1 MKTFIGTAVKHFVDT
16 MSNHPLL
23 LIHSLLPIR
32 SRPTILLPLI
42 LGLALSLVYPSAF
55 AAKKEPSNG
64 HEMHEEI
71 ISNMPIV
78 EGKLADYVNKVG
90 QRIASNIT
98 DSKETFTFTVID
110 SPDINA
116 FAIEDGYI
124 YINRGLITY
133 LKSEAQLAAVLA
145 HEVGHVT
152 ANHHGR
158 GKRARIG
165 SSVVSNILAVLTQSR
180 DVGEAS
186 ALWGASFVSG
196 YGREMELEADE
207 LGGRYL
213 FQSGYDPEAMI
224 EVISL
229 LKDHERLEKKRAQES
244 GKKAQTYHGLFSTHP
259 RNDKRLREVIS
270 KSGKLPK
277 SLNAENNIT
286 PFRVATEGMIWG
298 KSFKPNKTP
307 ENAYQNN
314 HLAFQVYF
322 PKEWSHTSNANSN
335 PLVEGN
341 NADNNVKIKINVMA
355 RTLDTPDQFIKKQ
368 LNIPL
373 IKKAESFIQSR
384 LRGHTG
390 FVPVKNGADQRIAVI
405 YYGRRAYIFR
415 GEIDSGGLSKTQ
427 EKQANKD
434 ILNIIR
440 SFRPIS
446 KRSLSN
452 QKPKTIHYV
461 KATENTSFS
470 RLAKHLKIGKYG
482 EDELRIINGYYP
494 AGEPKPGEW
503 IKLIR

>member
-1 MKTFIGTAVKHFVDT
+1 MKTFINSAIKH
-16 MSNHPLL
+16 
-23 LIHSLLPIR
+23 LINTVSYRSLP
-32 SRPTILLPLI
+32 STLLPLI
-42 LGLALSLVYPSAF
+42 LGLSLSLVYPSAF
-55 AAKKEPSNG
+55 AEKKEPSNG

-71 ISNMPIV
+71 IGNMPIV
-78 EGKLADYVNKVG
+78 EGKLADYVKKVG
-90 QRIASNIT
+90 QRIASNLT

-116 FAIEDGYI
+116 FAIEDGYV

-158 GKRARIG
+158 GKRAQIG
-165 SSVVSNILAVLTQSR
+165 STVVSSILAVLTRSR

-213 FQSGYDPEAMI
+213 FQSGYDPQAMI
-224 EVISL
+224 EVISV

-259 RNDKRLREVIS
+259 RNDKRLREVVS

-277 SLNAENNIT
+277 KLDAEKNIT

-298 KSFKPNKTP
+298 KSYKPNKTP
-307 ENAYQNN
+307 ENAYQNDN
-314 HLAFQVYF
+314 LAFQIYF
-322 PKEWSHTSNANSN
+322 PKEWSHTSNTNSN
-335 PLVEGN
+335 PLVVAK
-341 NADNNVKIKINVMA
+341 NADNNVRMKVTVMA

-384 LRGHTG
+384 LSGHTG
-390 FVPVKNGADQRIAVI
+390 FVPEKNGADQRIAVI

-415 GEIDSGGLSKTQ
+415 GEIDSNVDG
-427 EKQANKD
+427 KQANKD
-434 ILNIIR
+434 LLNIIR

-446 KRSLSN
+446 KRSLAT

-461 KATENTSFS
+461 KATKNTSFS

-494 AGEPKPGEW
+494 VGEPKPGEW